1 MFFFPI
7 GCSILALFILF
18 FPIFLLL
25 LFLDVVTFGFERLG
39 ISPGV
44 TVALLLAMLIGSII
58 NIPISIRTVEYS
70 RYRYFGWFQV
80 PVRQEY
86 GLAINLGGTIIPTG
100 VFIYLLFKALL
111 LPTLLATALMIM
123 ICKFL
128 TRPVP
133 GRGLAIPMIIPPVL
147 ATAFAL
153 LLGGDFA
160 PQVAYIS
167 GVLGTL
173 IGGDLLNLVRA
184 LKLGAGIASIGGAG
198 VFDGISLVGIFSVVL
213 TAISP
218 PFSIPW

>member
-58 NIPISIRTVEYS
+58 NIPISMRTVEYS

-100 VFIYLLFKALL
+100 VSIYLLFKAPL

-160 PQVAYIS
+160 PPVAYIS
-167 GVLGTL
+167 DVLGTL
-173 IGGDLLNLVRA
+173 LGGDLLNLGRA
-184 LKLGAGIASIGGAG
+184 RKLGAGIVSIGGAG
-198 VFDGISLVGIFSVVL
+198 VFDGIFLVGIFSVIL
-213 TAISP
+213 TAIST

>member
-58 NIPISIRTVEYS
+58 NIPISMRTVEYS

-100 VFIYLLFKALL
+100 VSIYLLFKAPL

-160 PQVAYIS
+160 PPVAYIS
-167 GVLGTL
+167 DVLGTL
-173 IGGDLLNLVRA
+173 LGGDLLNLGRA
-184 LKLGAGIASIGGAG
+184 RKLGAGIVSIGGAG
-198 VFDGISLVGIFSVVL
+198 VFNGIFLVGIFSVIL
-213 TAISP
+213 TAIST

>member
-100 VFIYLLFKALL
+100 VSIYLLFKAPL
-111 LPTLLATALMIM
+111 LPTLLATALMIL

-160 PQVAYIS
+160 PPVAYIS
-167 GVLGTL
+167 DVLGTL
-173 IGGDLLNLVRA
+173 LGGDLLNLGRA
-184 LKLGAGIASIGGAG
+184 RKLGAGIASIGGTE

-213 TAISP
+213 TAIST

>member
-1 MFFFPI
+1 M
-7 GCSILALFILF
+7 
-18 FPIFLLL
+18 
-25 LFLDVVTFGFERLG
+25 
-39 ISPGV
+39 
-44 TVALLLAMLIGSII
+44 
-58 NIPISIRTVEYS
+58 
-70 RYRYFGWFQV
+70 
-80 PVRQEY
+80 RQEY

-100 VFIYLLFKALL
+100 VSIYLLFKAPL
-111 LPTLLATALMIM
+111 LPTLLATALMIL

-128 TRPVP
+128 ARSVP

-173 IGGDLLNLVRA
+173 IGGDLLNLGRA
-184 LKLGAGIASIGGAG
+184 RKLGAGIVSIGGAG
-198 VFDGISLVGIFSVVL
+198 VFDGIFLVGIFSVVL
-213 TAISP
+213 TTIST

>member
-58 NIPISIRTVEYS
+58 NIPISMRTVEYS
-70 RYRYFGWFQV
+70 RYCYFGWFQV

-100 VFIYLLFKALL
+100 VSIYLLFKAPL

-160 PQVAYIS
+160 PPVAYIS
-167 GVLGTL
+167 DVLGTL
-173 IGGDLLNLVRA
+173 LGGDLLNLGRA
-184 LKLGAGIASIGGAG
+184 RKLGAGIVSIGGAG
-198 VFDGISLVGIFSVVL
+198 VFDGISLVNIFSVVL

>member
-1 MFFFPI
+1 M
-7 GCSILALFILF
+7 
-18 FPIFLLL
+18 
-25 LFLDVVTFGFERLG
+25 
-39 ISPGV
+39 
-44 TVALLLAMLIGSII
+44 
-58 NIPISIRTVEYS
+58 
-70 RYRYFGWFQV
+70 
-80 PVRQEY
+80 
-86 GLAINLGGTIIPTG
+86 AINLGGTIIPTG
-100 VFIYLLFKALL
+100 VSIYLLFKAPL
-111 LPTLLATALMIM
+111 LPTLLATALMIL

-160 PQVAYIS
+160 PPVAYIS

-173 IGGDLLNLVRA
+173 IGGDLLNLGRA
-184 LKLGAGIASIGGAG
+184 RKLGAGIASIGGAG

>member
-1 MFFFPI
+1 
-7 GCSILALFILF
+7 
-18 FPIFLLL
+18 
-25 LFLDVVTFGFERLG
+25 
-39 ISPGV
+39 
-44 TVALLLAMLIGSII
+44 
-58 NIPISIRTVEYS
+58 
-70 RYRYFGWFQV
+70 
-80 PVRQEY
+80 VRQEY

-100 VFIYLLFKALL
+100 VSIYLLFKAPL
-111 LPTLLATALMIM
+111 LPTLLATALMIL

-128 TRPVP
+128 ARSVP

-173 IGGDLLNLVRA
+173 IGGDLLNLGRA
-184 LKLGAGIASIGGAG
+184 RKLGAGIVSIGGAG
-198 VFDGISLVGIFSVVL
+198 VFDGIFLVGISSVVL

>member
-1 MFFFPI
+1 M
-7 GCSILALFILF
+7 
-18 FPIFLLL
+18 
-25 LFLDVVTFGFERLG
+25 
-39 ISPGV
+39 
-44 TVALLLAMLIGSII
+44 
-58 NIPISIRTVEYS
+58 
-70 RYRYFGWFQV
+70 
-80 PVRQEY
+80 RQEY

-100 VFIYLLFKALL
+100 VSIYLLFKAPL
-111 LPTLLATALMIM
+111 LPTPLATALMIL

-128 TRPVP
+128 TRSVP

-173 IGGDLLNLVRA
+173 IGGDLLNLGRA
-184 LKLGAGIASIGGAG
+184 RKLGAGIVSIGGAG
-198 VFDGISLVGIFSVVL
+198 VFDGIFLVGILSVVL
-213 TAISP
+213 TAIST

>member
-1 MFFFPI
+1 M
-7 GCSILALFILF
+7 
-18 FPIFLLL
+18 
-25 LFLDVVTFGFERLG
+25 
-39 ISPGV
+39 
-44 TVALLLAMLIGSII
+44 
-58 NIPISIRTVEYS
+58 
-70 RYRYFGWFQV
+70 
-80 PVRQEY
+80 RQEY

-100 VFIYLLFKALL
+100 VSIYLLFKAPL
-111 LPTLLATALMIM
+111 LPTLLATALMIL

-128 TRPVP
+128 TSPVP
-133 GRGLAIPMIIPPVL
+133 GRGLIIPMIIPPVL

-173 IGGDLLNLVRA
+173 IGGDLLNLGRA
-184 LKLGAGIASIGGAG
+184 RKLGAGIVSIGGAG
-198 VFDGISLVGIFSVVL
+198 VFDGIFLVGILSVVL